1 MSKPSYYEILE
12 LQTNA
17 SEEEIKKAYRSKAM
31 KFHPDRNPGD
41 KEAEENFK
49 QAAEAYDVLRDP
61 QKRAN
66 YDKYGTADP
75 FGNGGAGFSSAD
87 DIFSS
92 FGDIFG
98 DLFGFNSRQRGPR
111 ARQGDDLRYNL
122 TIAFREA
129 AKGIQKTIIVPR
141 TNVCDTCHGDGAA
154 PGSHPETCKHCN
166 GAGVIRQNA
175 GFFQVNATC
184 SVCRGAGKVITT
196 PCKTCKGRGFVEV
209 ERSLDVKIPAG
220 VFTGARMRLR
230 GEGDSGENG
239 GPNGDLYIFITVEDD
254 AIFERQDQDLIYRVS
269 ISFVNATLGARVQ
282 VPTLDESENGGEIE
296 FDIPA
301 GTQPGTVLKIPGKG
315 LPYPNES
322 RVGDLLLPI
331 TVEIPTDISKE
342 QADLLLKYE
351 TLEKRHN
358 SKITTKVKK
367 LFKK

>member
-1 MSKPSYYEILE
+1 MTKPSYYEILD
-12 LQTNA
+12 LQASA
-17 SEEEIKKAYRSKAM
+17 SEDEIKKAYRSKAM
-31 KFHPDRNPGD
+31 KYHPDRNPDD
-41 KEAEENFK
+41 KEAEEKFK

-75 FGNGGAGFSSAD
+75 FGNGGYGGGFHSAE

-98 DLFGFNSRQRGPR
+98 DLFGFSSRQKGPR
-111 ARQGDDLRYNL
+111 PRQGDDLRYNL
-122 TIAFREA
+122 TLEFREA
-129 AKGIQKTIIVPR
+129 AKGIQKTITVPR
-141 TNVCDTCHGDGAA
+141 TAHCDDCEGSGAA
-154 PGSHPETCKHCN
+154 KGSTPETCKHCK
-166 GAGVIRQNA
+166 GAGVVRQNA

-184 SVCRGAGKVITT
+184 PVCRGAGKVITN
-196 PCKTCKGRGFVEV
+196 PCKECKGKGYVEV
-209 ERSLDVKIPAG
+209 ERNLDVKIPAG
-220 VFTGARMRLR
+220 VFSGARMRLR
-230 GEGDSGENG
+230 NEGDSGENG

-282 VPTLDESENGGEIE
+282 IPTLDEEEIE

-331 TVEIPTDISKE
+331 KVEIPTDISKE
-342 QADLLLKYE
+342 QADLLIKYE